1 MKKGTSKHW
10 FYCDAQLTQQILN
23 FYDNAALLETLQN
36 VEGLLGRT
44 CGIRFEGGMYLTL
57 RDTMCKTIRELNV
70 VYVSTQH
77 RSC

>member
-1 MKKGTSKHW
+1 MKKGTSKNW
-10 FYCDAQLTQQILN
+10 FYCDSQLTQQILN

-36 VEGLLGRT
+36 VEGLGRT

-57 RDTMCKTIRELNV
+57 RDTMCNTIREMNV